1 MHKGTER
8 ERTPCQKTIAL
19 WFPYTFHIP
28 TGFAAQEISTFLA
41 IQGDDRRL
49 SEII

>member
-1 MHKGTER
+1 MVSVH
-8 ERTPCQKTIAL
+8 
-19 WFPYTFHIP
+19 FPIP
-28 TGFAAQEISTFLA
+28 AGFAAQEIGTFLA